1 MSVFFDNYGGTPL
14 TKETHV
20 SMTTTPPVTDPE
32 GFFAPIEIEEFVREW
47 AGIFQPDAIVWCDG
61 SIAEKN
67 QLISL
72 MVDNGTLEPLNPEL
86 RPYSFVARSDER
98 DVARVESRTFI
109 CSPSPD
115 DAGPTN
121 NWVEPGHMK
130 ADMLEHMSGAMRG
143 RTMYVVPFSMG
154 PIDSPHSRYGI
165 QLTDSPYVVVSLHT
179 MVRVSLDLLDIMSGS
194 SNWVRCVHTVGAP
207 LAAGDV
213 DVAWPCNDT
222 KYISHFPDTKE
233 IWSFG
238 SAYGG
243 NALLPKKAFAL
254 RIASVMAREEGWLA
268 EHMLL
273 VRVTSPE
280 GRVYH
285 MAAAFPSACGKTNFA
300 MMQPA
305 LDGWKVET
313 LGDDITWLAPGPRG
327 ELRAINPE
335 AGFFGVAP
343 GTSRKTNPVAMDTL
357 WGNTI
362 FTNVATTPE
371 GDVWWEGMSK
381 DTPEGL
387 TDWQGNPHTP
397 ASGRTA
403 AHPNARFTVGIHQC
417 PTLGEG
423 WDDAEGVVIDAII
436 FGGRRS
442 DTIPL
447 VLEARDWDHGVFLG
461 STIASEQTAA
471 AEGPVGQVRR
481 DPFAMVPFCGY
492 NMADYMSHW
501 LTVGGR
507 LRQTG
512 RTPRI
517 FQVNWFQKDDSGRF
531 IWPGFGDNIRVVKW
545 MAARIEGRI
554 GAVDHPLG
562 LLPKAEDLDTEGLGL
577 SEDDLQLLTQP
588 DSNKILDDLDHAREF
603 LQAFGKK
610 LPPALTRELDRIH
623 RELRASDL
631 DERSSRA
638 A

>member
-1 MSVFFDNYGGTPL
+1 MRMTQSPSTTAPATFHTP
-14 TKETHV
+14 
-20 SMTTTPPVTDPE
+20 DDIQ
-32 GFFAPIEIEEFVREW
+32 AFVDKW
-47 AGIFQPDAIVWCDG
+47 ADIFQPDAIEWCDG
-61 SIAEKN
+61 SIGEKDR
-67 QLISL
+67 LINL
-72 MVDNGTLEPLNPEL
+72 MVSQGTLEPLNAEL
-86 RPYSFVARSDER
+86 RPYSFIARSAPS

-109 CSPSPD
+109 CSPTED

-121 NWVEPGHMK
+121 NWVEPGEMK
-130 ADMLEHMSGAMRG
+130 ADMLEHMTGSMRG

-154 PIDSPHSRYGI
+154 PIDSPLSRFGV

-179 MVRVSLDLLDIMSGS
+179 MVRVSADLLEIMNSHHK
-194 SNWVRCVHTVGAP
+194 WVRCVHTVGAP
-207 LAAGDV
+207 LEDGQA
-213 DVAWPCNDT
+213 DVAWPANET

-254 RIASVMAREEGWLA
+254 RIASVMAKEEGWMA

-285 MAAAFPSACGKTNFA
+285 LAAAFPSACGKTNFA
-300 MMQPA
+300 MMQPT
-305 LDGWKVET
+305 LPGWSVET

-343 GTSRKTNPVAMDTL
+343 GTSRKTNPIAMDTL

-362 FTNVATTPE
+362 FTNVATTAE

-381 DTPEGL
+381 PTPEGL
-387 TDWQGNPHTP
+387 TDWQGKAHDPH
-397 ASGRTA
+397 SGDAA

-423 WDDAEGVVIDAII
+423 WDDPQGVTIDAII

-442 DTIPL
+442 DTVPL
-447 VLEARDWDHGVFLG
+447 VMEARDWNHGVFLG

-471 AEGPVGQVRR
+471 AEGPVGKVRR

-492 NMADYMSHW
+492 NMADYFQHW
-501 LTVGGR
+501 FTIGDT
-507 LRQTG
+507 LRQNG
-512 RTPRI
+512 QTPRI
-517 FQVNWFQKDDSGRF
+517 FQVNWFSKDDDGNF
-531 IWPGFGDNIRVVKW
+531 MWPGFGDNIRVVKW
-545 MAARIEGRI
+545 MVDRIEGR
-554 GAVDHPLG
+554 ATATHHPMG
-562 LLPKAEDLDTEGLGL
+562 LLPQRDSLDIDGLDMPESHLRALLEPEAHKVLADLDDAE
-577 SEDDLQLLTQP
+577 
-588 DSNKILDDLDHAREF
+588 EF
-603 LQAFGKK
+603 LTGFGKK
-610 LPPALTRELDRIH
+610 VPQALLVELARIRRELGD
-623 RELRASDL
+623 A
-631 DERSSRA
+631 DEDVA
-638 A
+638 AA